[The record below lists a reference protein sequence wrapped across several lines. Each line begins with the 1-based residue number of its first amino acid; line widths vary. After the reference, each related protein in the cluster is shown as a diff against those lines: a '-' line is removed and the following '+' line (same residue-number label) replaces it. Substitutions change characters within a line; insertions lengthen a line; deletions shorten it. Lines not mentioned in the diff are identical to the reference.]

1 MVQPTRNSSPSGSEP
16 FSLSIVI
23 PAFNE
28 EEAIETTIRNCLQAC
43 GPICEQTPCESVEVI
58 LVSDGSVDRT
68 EEIARGF
75 EPEIRVFAF
84 PENRG
89 YGAAI
94 KYGFEKAK
102 GNLPM
107 MKQGALYPVLRSL
120 EKSGLLQS
128 RVEPSVTGPP
138 RRYYEITRL
147 GRETGER
154 WKETWR
160 RTSDFVDTV
169 MKGTDHV

>member
-1 MVQPTRNSSPSGSEP
+1 MSDLESLTRKFQKELNAGTAALVLLTILDRADSPMY
-16 FSLSIVI
+16 
-23 PAFNE
+23 
-28 EEAIETTIRNCLQAC
+28 
-43 GPICEQTPCESVEVI
+43 
-58 LVSDGSVDRT
+58 
-68 EEIARGF
+68 
-75 EPEIRVFAF
+75 
-84 PENRG
+84 G
-89 YGAAI
+89 YQII
-94 KYGFEKAK
+94 KKLEKAK